1 MITTTTAPLYY
12 VYFEC
17 ISVRDIVRNDGS
29 VIGLYNRVDHEGYK
43 GTVKFIG
50 TLPDTTGK
58 CSLLVLYQTRQVSVV
73 YWYSTRHDR

>member
-1 MITTTTAPLYY
+1 
-12 VYFEC
+12 
-17 ISVRDIVRNDGS
+17 VRDIVRNDGS

-58 CSLLVLYQTRQVSVV
+58 CGLSLI
-73 YWYSTRHDR
+73 